1 MKGKWAL
8 KLPGVIVKI
17 FNKISGLGRA
27 SQRFSPSSVGEGQV
41 RQGEEERRGRGQ
53 GFESA
58 ARYQLI

>member
-27 SQRFSPSSVGEGQV
+27 SQRFSSSSAGEGQV
-41 RQGEEERRGRGQ
+41 RQGKEERCGRGQ

-58 ARYQLI
+58 A

>member
-17 FNKISGLGRA
+17 FNISGLGGA
-27 SQRFSPSSVGEGQV
+27 SQRLSSSSAGEGQV
-41 RQGEEERRGRGQ
+41 SQGKEERCGRGQ